1 MKIFKRLFGLL
12 IFCLLLFILAL
23 VAIPYFFKDDIQ
35 MAVQDTINENLNAEV
50 AFDDVN
56 ISLLSSF
63 PNLSFQLLDYKIDG
77 VDEFEGITLTKGKS
91 IDFTFDL
98 MSAIKKERPIEIK
111 KVHLEKP
118 YVNLVTLKNGKV
130 NYDIMKSSDESSA
143 SENDSYTVEL
153 QKYSIAD
160 GEFYYNDKTSGT
172 SLAMIGLDHT
182 GKGDFTAANFDLVTT
197 TNIRDFTAKAGGIA
211 YINHANTNIDLTL
224 DADISNN
231 TYTIREND
239 IRINAL
245 KLNSEGYVAIPG
257 EDIKMDI
264 KFDAP
269 QNDFKNFLSLI
280 PSAYTSDFAG
290 VKADGKLQLDGFVKG
305 TYNADRNKMPAF
317 KVNLDIDNGSF
328 QYPSLAM
335 GVSNILTAMTIN
347 SPSSDFDQM
356 TVSIPE
362 FNLKIGEHPV
372 TGKFNLKNPISDP
385 DIDAALNGLIDL
397 KELSK
402 AFPIDGLES
411 MSGSMDAD
419 VAIKTRMSYVDKG
432 MYDRVDM
439 NGDIKLSDFK
449 YKGKDMPLVDI
460 KDMEM
465 NFTPQKVI
473 VKDIDAK
480 LGKSDFKGSG
490 TIDNILAYISP
501 EKTMKGT
508 FNITSNYFDAN
519 EWISESETAN
529 TAPAQPQATGEVFD
543 RFDMDVKVN
552 VKKLDYGDYTLNNT
566 LASGQFS
573 PSRFKI
579 NNVSTKLGKSDF
591 KGSGT
596 LVNVFPYVFENEEM
610 TGNFKFS
617 SKYVDLNEFMS
628 EEAAAPTA
636 SAENYEPILI
646 PKNMKVT
653 VLADVGKIKYTDK
666 ELTNLKGKLVMADQ
680 KVVIKNGKA
689 KMLGGDISMD
699 GTYDSRNV
707 EKPTFDMNYDLKNF
721 SFKKSFQTFNTIQKL
736 APIAQFIDGTFNTDM
751 KFSGD
756 LGSDLSPILNS
767 LNADGFVQTING
779 VVRGLKPLQ
788 ELGNQL
794 NIAALKNVE
803 IKNTKNWIEVKNG
816 KVTLQDFKYSHK
828 DIDMLIGGSH
838 SFTQDMDY
846 HIRAKIPR
854 EMFEKNVAGQAAN
867 KGIEW
872 LNSQASRYGIPID
885 VGDFVDVEISMTGSI
900 KNPKVKTKL
909 LGTGGKSMKQTAAD
923 VARNAAKAARDSIM
937 RAADKRISDAKKKAN
952 DEIDK
957 AAAKAKEEAKKKV
970 EKEAE
975 KVADKIKDK
984 VKDEVG
990 EKVGDAVGDKIK
1002 EGADKVLGEK
1012 GTEAVDKVKDKL
1024 KDFNPFKKKP
1034 KPEPEGGGGE

>member
-1 MKIFKRLFGLL
+1 MKIFKRLFGFL
-12 IFCLLLFILAL
+12 IFCLLLVVF
-23 VAIPYFFKDDIQ
+23 VAITIPYFFKDDIEL
-35 MAVQDTINENLNAEV
+35 AVQDSLNDNLNAEV
-50 AFDDVN
+50 EFEDVN
-56 ISLLSSF
+56 ISLFSSF
-63 PNLSFQLLDYKIDG
+63 PNLTFQLLDYKIDG
-77 VDEFEGITLTKGKS
+77 VDDFEGITLTKGAS

-98 MSAIKKERPIEIK
+98 MSAIKSERPIEIK
-111 KVHLEKP
+111 KIHFEKP

-130 NYDIMKSSDESSA
+130 NYDILKDTGESTSSGETNFQI
-143 SENDSYTVEL
+143 EME
-153 QKYSIAD
+153 KYSIED

-172 SLAMIGLDHT
+172 SLSMVGLNHS
-182 GKGDFTAANFDLVTT
+182 GKGDFTQDNFDLVTT
-197 TNIRDFTAKAGGIA
+197 TNIKDFTAKAGGIA
-211 YINHANTNIDLTL
+211 YINHANTNINLTL

-231 TYTIREND
+231 TYTIKEND

-245 KLNSEGYVAIPG
+245 KLNSEGFVALPG
-257 EDIKMDI
+257 NDIKMDI

-280 PSAYTSDFAG
+280 PSAYTSDFDG
-290 VKADGKLQLDGFVKG
+290 VQADGKLQLDGFVKG
-305 TYNADRNKMPAF
+305 TYNADNNKMPAF
-317 KVNLDIDNGSF
+317 KVNLNIDNGSF
-328 QYPSLAM
+328 QYPSLPM

-356 TVSIPE
+356 TVSIPD
-362 FNLKIGEHPV
+362 FKLKIGDHPV

-397 KELSK
+397 QELSK
-402 AFPIDGLES
+402 AFPIEGLES

-432 MYDRVDM
+432 MYDKVNM
-439 NGDIKLSDFK
+439 NGDIKMSDFK
-449 YKGKDMPLVDI
+449 YKSQDMPLVNI
-460 KDMEM
+460 RTMEM

-473 VKDIDAK
+473 VKEIDAK
-480 LGKSDFKGSG
+480 LGKSDIKGSG

-508 FNITSNYFDAN
+508 FNVSSNYFDAN
-519 EWISESETAN
+519 EWISESETTAA
-529 TAPAQPQATGEVFD
+529 APATPQATGEVFD
-543 RFDMDVKVN
+543 RFDMNVKAD
-552 VKKLDYGDYTLNNT
+552 VKKLDYGDYTLKNT
-566 LASGQFS
+566 SASGQFS

-579 NNVSTKLGKSDF
+579 NNINTKLGKSDF

-596 LVNVFPYVFENEEM
+596 LDNVFPYVFENEEM
-610 TGNFKFS
+610 TGDFKFDS
-617 SKYVDLNEFMS
+617 QYLDLNEFMS
-628 EEAAAPTA
+628 EEAAASTA
-636 SAENYEPILI
+636 TTEDYEPILI
-646 PKNMKVT
+646 PENMKVT
-653 VLADVGKIKYTDK
+653 VLANVGKIKYTDK
-666 ELTNLKGKLVMADQ
+666 ELTSVKGKMVMADQ
-680 KVVIKNGKA
+680 KVVIKNGSA
-689 KMLGGDISMD
+689 KMLGGDITMD
-699 GTYDSRNV
+699 GVYDSQDV
-707 EKPTFDMNYDLKNF
+707 KKPTFDMDYGLKNF
-721 SFKKSFQTFNTIQKL
+721 SFKKSFQTFNTIKQL

-751 KFSGD
+751 QFSGD

-788 ELGNQL
+788 DLGNQL
-794 NIAALKNVE
+794 NISALKNVE

-816 KVTLQDFKYSHK
+816 LVTLKDFKYSHK
-828 DIDMLIGGSH
+828 DIDMLIGGTH
-838 SFTQDMDY
+838 SFTQDMNY
-846 HIRAKIPR
+846 HIKAKIPR

-872 LNSQASRYGIPID
+872 LNGQASKYGIPID
-885 VGDFVDVEISMTGSI
+885 VGDYVDVEISMTGSM

-923 VARNAAKAARDSIM
+923 VAKNAAKAARDSIM
-937 RAADKRISDAKKKAN
+937 RAADKRIADAKEKAN
-952 DEIDK
+952 AEIDK
-957 AAAKAKEEAKKKV
+957 AAAKAKEEAKKQV
-970 EKEAE
+970 EKEAD

-990 EKVGDAVGDKIK
+990 EKVGDAVGEKAK
-1002 EGADKVLGEK
+1002 EAADKVLGEK

-1034 KPEPEGGGGE
+1034 KPEGGGR